1 MKVALAETEL
11 FAGVDEG
18 ELVALLQGVGAISR
32 HYPAGARILGEGET
46 VSSFGLLLSGQA
58 QAVKG
63 DAQGRSVILALLK
76 PGDAIG
82 ILLAARLGRPSPVTV
97 RVTERAEVL
106 HLPFEGLIAGCQRGC
121 PGADRLLRNYVGIA
135 AEKGLLL
142 HERIDCL
149 LRPTVRE
156 KVLAYLH
163 RETERAGRSAVTLP
177 LDRAAMADYLHVER
191 SALSRELSR
200 MRRDGLIDFC
210 KNRFELLEA
219 EERDDPLSY
228 I

>member
-1 MKVALAETEL
+1 M
-11 FAGVDEG
+11 
-18 ELVALLQGVGAISR
+18 
-32 HYPAGARILGEGET
+32 GEGEA
-46 VSSFGLLLSGQA
+46 VSSFGLLLSGRA

-82 ILLAARLGRPSPVTV
+82 ILLAARPGRPSPVTV

-106 HLPFEGLIAGCQRGC
+106 HLPFEGLIAGCKRGC

-156 KVLAYLH
+156 KVLAYLR

-219 EERDDPLSY
+219 EEGDDPLFY

>member
-1 MKVALAETEL
+1 MGIALADTEL
-11 FAGVDEG
+11 FAGVEEG
-18 ELVALLQGVGAISR
+18 EIAVLLQGVGAVFR
-32 HYPAGARILGEGET
+32 RYPVGARILGEGEG
-46 VSSFGLLLSGQA
+46 VSSFGLLLSGRA
-58 QAVKG
+58 QAVKE
-63 DAQGRSVILALLK
+63 DTRGRSVILALLK

-82 ILLAARLGRPSPVTV
+82 ILLAARPGRPSPVTV
-97 RVTERAEVL
+97 QAVEEAETL
-106 HLPFEGLIAGCQRGC
+106 HLPFEGLVAGCQRGC
-121 PGADRLLRNYVGIA
+121 PGADRLLRNYVGVA

-156 KVLAYLH
+156 KVLAYLR
-163 RETERAGRSAVTLP
+163 REAARAGRNTVSLP

-210 KNRFELLEA
+210 KHQFSLLQVEGEKPPA
-219 EERDDPLSY
+219 SHM
-228 I
+228 